1 MENKQLYIAAGVVAV
16 LVIALFVGSK
26 TGKIPLPQKSP
37 TPTPVATESAAT
49 EKQAITIENYSY
61 SPANLVIKVG
71 ETVTWNNKD
80 SVAHTATSDDGVFD
94 TGLIGQNETATV
106 TFDTPGTFSYHC
118 TPHPQMQATIIV
130 E

>member
-16 LVIALFVGSK
+16 LIIALFVGSK

-37 TPTPVATESAAT
+37 TPTPVATESAVT

-61 SPANLVIKVG
+61 SPANLVIKAG
-71 ETVTWNNKD
+71 ETVTWTNKD
-80 SVAHTATSDDGVFD
+80 SVAHTATSNDGAFD
-94 TGLIGQNETATV
+94 TGLIGQNETASV
-106 TFDTPGTFSYHC
+106 TFDTSGTFSYHC